1 MSRKA
6 AVIWVMVVVVL
17 MTVMPNAYAHA
28 YLDPGSGSL
37 IIQLLIAGLLGLAV
51 SVKVFW
57 GSILTLLRIK
67 QPSVDDDDSD
77 DDIE

>member
-6 AVIWVMVVVVL
+6 TAIWIMVVVVL

-37 IIQLLIAGLLGLAV
+37 IIQLLVAALLGIAV
-51 SVKVFW
+51 TARVFW
-57 GSILTLLRIK
+57 GNILSLLRIK
-67 QPSVDDDDSD
+67 QPTADDDDGD

>member
-1 MSRKA
+1 MTRKA
-6 AVIWVMVVVVL
+6 TTIWIMVVFVL
-17 MTVMPNAYAHA
+17 MTVMPNAYAQA